1 MTPANSHRRQWLTKK
16 RMLCFALIIAA
27 TVYTLLQ
34 PKLEEW
40 TGLDLPDLG
49 ERQTQN
55 QPNLEN
61 PNRNTESV
69 ADTGKSPGADKN
81 SGSENPAA
89 GFRLDRLNASM
100 VQTPAGL
107 QYSVSNRE
115 NRIDHVM
122 RHAVDDPD
130 RDYAHGVFADS
141 SQDAILKLLDK
152 AYELIQSNSSQVQR
166 EPADEAGRVA
176 YTIRMPE
183 TIGYVGGTSGRKQG
197 FPKTNRLKLVLEGQR
212 VITAYPTWP
221 RN

>member
-1 MTPANSHRRQWLTKK
+1 MTPANSHRQKWLTKK
-16 RMLCFALIIAA
+16 RILCFALIIAA

-34 PKLEEW
+34 PKLDEW

-49 ERQTQN
+49 EPQTQT
-55 QPNLEN
+55 QPNLKN
-61 PNRNTESV
+61 PNTNTKSA
-69 ADTGKSPGADKN
+69 ADGVKAPTANNKRR
-81 SGSENPAA
+81 SENKAT
-89 GFRLDRLNASM
+89 GFRLDRLDAST

-130 RDYAHGVFADS
+130 RDYAHGVFSES
-141 SQDAILKLLDK
+141 SQDAILRLLDK
-152 AYELIQSNSSQVQR
+152 AYELIQSNSSQVQH

-176 YTIRMPE
+176 YTIQMPQ
-183 TIGYVGGTSGRKQG
+183 TIGYVGGKSGRKQSY
-197 FPKTNRLKLVLEGQR
+197 PKTNRLKLVLEGQR